1 MSVRADS
8 WAGKLSEDQVEQAY
22 SLALKSSPR
31 HAAIPEIVQT
41 FALKT
46 RPSKT
51 AFYRW
56 LSSTEKESWRW
67 RLKHAVSVARTME
80 AALPDDADAIYRNS
94 LVALGVDAAVQQ
106 DPKIAIAIGK
116 TLKALNKDRETRL
129 QQQIV
134 DLKAKIETILADQQ
148 KAAAP
153 LDPARLAAAVDE
165 VLGRK
170 QRSEVG
176 GQRSEVGSQRSEKEN
191 THVSPTPAA

>member
-1 MSVRADS
+1 MRADS
-8 WAGKLSEDQVEQAY
+8 WAGKLSEDQIEKAY
-22 SLALKSSPR
+22 ALAIDHSPR
-31 HAAIPEIVQT
+31 HAAIPSIVEA
-41 FALKT
+41 FGLKV

-56 LSSTEKESWRW
+56 LGTTEKDSWRW

-80 AALPDDADAIYRNS
+80 SALPDDADAIYRNS

-116 TLKALNKDRETRL
+116 TLNAMNKDREARL

-134 DLKAKIETILADQQ
+134 DLKAKIETILADQH
-148 KAAAP
+148 KAASP
-153 LDPARLAAAVDE
+153 VDPARLAAAVDE

-170 QRSEVG
+170 QKTESGKQKTE
-176 GQRSEVGSQRSEKEN
+176 EEKPN
-191 THVSPTPAA
+191 VSSTPAG

>member
-22 SLALKSSPR
+22 AIALRHSPR
-31 HAAIPEIVQT
+31 HAALPEICQAFGVK
-41 FALKT
+41 A

-56 LSSTEKESWRW
+56 LSTTERESWRW

-134 DLKAKIETILADQQ
+134 DLKAKIESILADQQ

-170 QRSEVG
+170 H
-176 GQRSEVGSQRSEKEN
+176 KEE
-191 THVSPTPAA
+191 TAHVSSTPAT